1 MAEATMKIMLPYPVE
16 TVWQVVTDVRNYGWR
31 SDVMHAK
38 VINENQFVEVDRE
51 GIRTVYT
58 VVDYATKRRWE
69 LDLDNDNVHGR
80 WIATFEADGLHTVFS
95 IEEELMAKKVI
106 MKPFLKANVSKKVT
120 TYMEDLKR
128 VLKYQ

>member
-51 GIRTVYT
+51 GVRTVYT

-69 LDLDNDNVHGR
+69 LDLDNDSIHGR
-80 WIATFEADGLHTVFS
+80 WIATFEADGLHTVFT
-95 IEEELMAKKVI
+95 IEEELMAKKMIV
-106 MKPFLKANVSKKVT
+106 KPFLKSNVSKRVS